1 MLNSIVRFSVRHRTV
16 VLALGIL
23 SLGYGAFIAARSKL
37 DVFPEF
43 APPLVVI
50 HTNAPGLSAE
60 QVEQLVS
67 RPIENAVNG
76 VAGISALRSASI
88 QGLSVVTAIFSESTP
103 ILEAR
108 QLVAERLT
116 EVAAS
121 LPSNAESPVMAP
133 LTSSTS
139 LVMMAGLTSDRRTP
153 RELRQFADYVLTPR
167 LLGVPGV
174 AKVVVFGGEERQ
186 IQIQLEPRRMKKYGI
201 SFDEVAAAAKNVTGV
216 KGAGFIETD
225 AQRLVL
231 KTVGQALTA
240 DKLAEAVI
248 RRTQGMSVK
257 LEDLGT
263 VVEAHE
269 PKFGD
274 AQILGT
280 PGIAL
285 LISDQYGA
293 NTLEVT
299 GQLDKAFKEM
309 IPEAKAGGMDL
320 RTDLFRPATF
330 IDTALSNIRSS
341 LVFGGI
347 LVVIVLFLFLW
358 NWRVSVISLTAIPL
372 SLLVAVIVLD
382 LLGIS
387 LNTLTI
393 GGLAIAIGEVV
404 DDAVIDVENIF
415 RRLRENLRLTKP
427 HGRLATVFHASLEVR
442 HAVVYATFVVILVFL
457 PVVTMTGVQ
466 GRLFAPLG
474 WAYIFAILA
483 SLLVA
488 LTITPALSAIMLHDR
503 ALEHGEPQWIA
514 QLKGAY
520 HRLLAQIL
528 ERPKRI
534 VAACIALSLVAIAT
548 IPFFGGSFLPE
559 FEEGHFIVHISMLP
573 GTSLKE
579 SIRYGT
585 RVTEAL
591 MQIPE
596 VRLVSQTAGTAD
608 NADDVM
614 GTFESELNVDL
625 KPNLSEDP
633 EEVQAKVRQVLT
645 KFPGAYF
652 SMNSFL
658 SERIDETVAGS
669 TADVVIKV
677 FGEDLNA
684 LDGISNDFVALLS
697 KMQGAVDVQREAQPT
712 VPELSIVLK
721 PEALVREGFAPV
733 DVLEAV
739 ETAYQGTK
747 VSQVYEGNRV
757 TNVAVVL
764 AKEIRARPEEVAA
777 LPLRNADGKWVRLG
791 DLADIK
797 LGSGR
802 YSVLHEGT
810 RRREVVTCNVRGRD
824 VASFARELQSRI
836 GADVK
841 VPSGIQVVV
850 SGAAQARS
858 KAIQEI
864 LVRSALALG
873 GILLLL
879 FLAFGGGR
887 NLLLVLAN
895 LPFALVGGA
904 LAVFASGGLLSLGAM
919 VGFVTLFGITMR
931 NSIMLVSHYEHL
943 VKSEGASWGVETAIR
958 GATERLLPILMTV
971 SVTALG
977 LLPLAIG
984 AGSPGREI
992 EGPMAIVILGGLLS
1006 STALNLLVL
1015 PALVLRFGGFTREAE
1030 EDLSEMEK
1038 GR

>member
-1 MLNSIVRFSVRHRTV
+1 M

-23 SLGYGAFIAARSKL
+23 VLGYGAYIAAHSKL

-60 QVEQLVS
+60 QVEQLVT

-76 VAGISALRSASI
+76 VSGISKLRSASI
-88 QGLSVVTAIFSESTP
+88 QGLSVVTAIFAERTP
-103 ILEAR
+103 TLEAR

-121 LPSNAESPVMAP
+121 LPSNSESPFMAP

-139 LVMMAGLTSDRRTP
+139 LVMMAGLTSKTRSP
-153 RELRQFADYVLTPR
+153 QELRQFADYILKPR
-167 LLGVPGV
+167 LLSVPGV
-174 AKVVVFGGEERQ
+174 AKVVVFGGDERQ
-186 IQIQLEPRRMKKYGI
+186 IQLQLEPQKMKKYGI
-201 SFDEVAAAAKNVTGV
+201 GFDEVATAAKNVTGV

-225 AQRLVL
+225 AQRLIV
-231 KTVGQALTA
+231 KTIGQATTA
-240 DKLAEAVI
+240 KKMAEAVI

-257 LEDLGT
+257 LKDLGT
-263 VVEAHE
+263 VIEGHE

-293 NTLEVT
+293 NTLDVT
-299 GQLDKAFKEM
+299 GQLDRAFTKI
-309 IPEAKAGGMDL
+309 IPEAKAAGMDL
-320 RTDLFRPATF
+320 RTDLFRPASF
-330 IDTALSNIRSS
+330 IDMALSNIRSS
-341 LVFGGI
+341 LVLGGM
-347 LVVIVLFLFLW
+347 LVVVVLFLFLW

-372 SLLVAVIVLD
+372 SLLIAVIVLD

-415 RRLRENLRLTKP
+415 RRLRENLRLSKP
-427 HGRLATVFHASLEVR
+427 RGRLVTVFHASLEVR

-503 ALEHGEPQWIA
+503 ALEHGEPPWIA
-514 QLKGAY
+514 SLKGAY
-520 HRLLAQIL
+520 QRLLTQIL
-528 ERPKRI
+528 DRPKRVIATCI
-534 VAACIALSLVAIAT
+534 VLSLVAIAI

-585 RVTEAL
+585 RVTDAL
-591 MQIPE
+591 MKIPE
-596 VRLVSQTAGTAD
+596 IRLVSQTAGTAES
-608 NADDVM
+608 ADDVM

-633 EEVQAKVRQVLT
+633 EEVQAKVRQVLA

-658 SERIDETVAGS
+658 TERIDETLAGS
-669 TADVVIKV
+669 TADVVVKL
-677 FGEDLNA
+677 FGEDLNS
-684 LDGISNDFVALLS
+684 LDRASNDLVALLS
-697 KMQGAVDVQREAQPT
+697 KIQGAVDVQREAQPT
-712 VPELSIVLK
+712 VPELSIALK
-721 PEALVREGFAPV
+721 PEALAREGFAPV
-733 DVLEAV
+733 DVLQAV
-739 ETAYQGTK
+739 GTAYQGTT

-757 TNVAVVL
+757 TNVAVML
-764 AKEIRARPEEVAA
+764 ARDIRSRPEEVAA
-777 LPLRNADGKWVRLG
+777 LPLRNSDGKWVPLG
-791 DLADIK
+791 ELAEIR

-802 YSVLHEGT
+802 YSVLHENAQ
-810 RRREVVTCNVRGRD
+810 RREVVTSNVRGRD
-824 VASFARELQSRI
+824 VTSFSKELQRRI
-836 GADVK
+836 GSEVK
-841 VPSGIQVVV
+841 IPSGVQVVV

-879 FLAFGGGR
+879 LLAFGGGR

-943 VKSEGASWGVETAIR
+943 VKVERATWGMDTAIR

-984 AGSPGREI
+984 SGSPGREI

-1015 PALVLRFGGFTREAE
+1015 PALVLRYGRFTQGPD
-1030 EDLSEMEK
+1030 EDFSGM
-1038 GR
+1038 GTAG